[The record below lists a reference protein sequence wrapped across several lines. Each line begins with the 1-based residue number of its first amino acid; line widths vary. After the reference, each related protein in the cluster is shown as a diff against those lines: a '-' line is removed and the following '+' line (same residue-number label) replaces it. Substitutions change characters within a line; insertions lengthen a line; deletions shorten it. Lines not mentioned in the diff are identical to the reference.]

1 MIGVSVMHSL
11 VAKIFLAYWLA
22 AGVVI
27 VIADLQPH
35 KLVHTPELSDAL
47 DTSLTMNARGLIG
60 AYKSGNCAS
69 VAGWHNQ
76 PSDGIALTSSDGRL
90 LCGDLKTAGLQQLI
104 AGAVAGKARTTR
116 DFSRYQIIAVP
127 ITGPDGGLYVLLVKS
142 HYSSVLHVF
151 GSLPGSKTI
160 EVSVV
165 VTFFLAIL
173 IVLPLRR
180 LRTAARQIADGNL
193 SARVNAGFFSRCM
206 TRISLRDDIDGLMR
220 DFNAMAERLQ
230 SLVNAQKLLMRDVS
244 HELRSPL
251 ARLAVALELAKDGR
265 ADSLP
270 VHLARIERESLRL
283 NSLIGHILSFSY
295 IESIRDLRRSVD
307 LSLNALVQEL
317 LPDVQYE
324 AEGRHCRIVTC
335 TPRDFIVT
343 GDSDMLRHAVENIVR
358 NAIRYSPAGG
368 TVEIDIDIDEK
379 DGCPGAV
386 LRVSDSG
393 PGVAEDKLH
402 LILNPFYRAESRRGS
417 SSGFGIGLAI
427 ADRAAHLHAG
437 QIVARNR
444 KGGGLVVEMSLP
456 LAPSFAQLGQTA

>member
-1 MIGVSVMHSL
+1 MHSL

-35 KLVHTPELSDAL
+35 KLVHTPELADAL
-47 DTSLTMNARGLIG
+47 DTSLTMNGRGLID
-60 AYKSGNCAS
+60 AYKSGNCAAVS
-69 VAGWHNQ
+69 GWHSQ
-76 PSDGIALTSSDGRL
+76 PSDGISLTSSDGRL
-90 LCGDLKTAGLQQLI
+90 LCGDLKTPGLQQLI
-104 AGAVAGKARTTR
+104 AGAVAGKKRTTR
-116 DFSRYQIIAVP
+116 DFSLYQVIAVP
-127 ITGPDGGLYVLLVKS
+127 ITGPDGSQYVLLVKS

-160 EVSVV
+160 EVSAV

-180 LRTAARQIADGNL
+180 LRAAARQIADGNL
-193 SARVNAGFFSRCM
+193 NARVNAGFFSRILA
-206 TRISLRDDIDGLMR
+206 RINLRDDIDGLMR

-230 SLVNAQKLLMRDVS
+230 SLVTAQKLLLRDVS

-251 ARLAVALELAKDGR
+251 ARLAIALELAKDGP
-265 ADSLP
+265 ADKIPL
-270 VHLARIERESLRL
+270 HLERIERESLRL

-295 IESIRDLRRSVD
+295 IESLRDLRHSVD
-307 LSLNALVQEL
+307 LSLNTLVQDL

-324 AEGRHCRIVTC
+324 AEGRDLRIVTS
-335 TPRDFIVT
+335 TPRDLIVT

-358 NAIRYSPAGG
+358 NAIRYSPTGG
-368 TVEIDIDIDEK
+368 TVEINIDQAEK
-379 DGCPGAV
+379 DGRLGAV
-386 LRVSDSG
+386 LRISDTG
-393 PGVAEDKLH
+393 PGVAEEKLN
-402 LILNPFYRAESRRGS
+402 LILNPFYRAEDSRRGS
-417 SSGFGIGLAI
+417 TSGFGIGLAI

-437 QIVARNR
+437 QIIARNR

-456 LAPSFAQLGQTA
+456 LAPSLS

>member
-1 MIGVSVMHSL
+1 MHSL

-35 KLVHTPELSDAL
+35 KLVHTPELADAL
-47 DTSLTMNARGLIG
+47 DTSLTMNGRSLID
-60 AYKSGNCAS
+60 AYKSGNCTS
-69 VAGWHNQ
+69 VSGWHSQ
-76 PSDGIALTSSDGRL
+76 PSDGISLNSPDGRL

-104 AGAVAGKARTTR
+104 ADAVAGKKRTTS
-116 DFSRYQIIAVP
+116 DFSLYQVIAVP
-127 ITGPDGGLYVLLVKS
+127 ITGPDGSVYVLLVKS

-160 EVSVV
+160 EVSAV

-180 LRTAARQIADGNL
+180 LRAAARQIADGNL
-193 SARVNAGFFSRCM
+193 SARVKAGFFSRM
-206 TRISLRDDIDGLMR
+206 MARIRLRDDIDGLMH

-230 SLVNAQKLLMRDVS
+230 SLVTAQKLLLRDVS

-251 ARLAVALELAKDGR
+251 ARLAVALELAKDAPEDR
-265 ADSLP
+265 VP

-295 IESIRDLRRSVD
+295 IESIRDLRHSVE
-307 LSLNALVQEL
+307 LSLNTLVQEL

-324 AEGRHCRIVTC
+324 AEGRDLRIVTS
-335 TPRDFIVT
+335 TPRDFVVS
-343 GDSDMLRHAVENIVR
+343 GDSEMLRHAVENIVR

-368 TVEIDIDIDEK
+368 TVEIDIDTEER
-379 DGCPGAV
+379 DGRPGAV
-386 LRVSDSG
+386 LRVSDTG
-393 PGVAEDKLH
+393 PGVAEEKLD
-402 LILNPFYRAESRRGS
+402 LILNPFYRAGDSRRGS
-417 SSGFGIGLAI
+417 TSGFGIGLAI

-437 QIVARNR
+437 HIVARNR
-444 KGGGLVVEMSLP
+444 TGGGLVVEMSLP
-456 LAPSFAQLGQTA
+456 LAQLS

>member
-1 MIGVSVMHSL
+1 MLSL
-11 VAKIFLAYWLA
+11 VTKIFLAYWLA

-27 VIADLQPH
+27 VVADLEPH

-47 DTSLTMNARGLIG
+47 DTSLIMNGRSLAA
-60 AYKSGNCAS
+60 AYKAGNCSTAAQWHDGSTDAVALAS
-69 VAGWHNQ
+69 
-76 PSDGIALTSSDGRL
+76 PDGRE
-90 LCGDLKTAGLQQLI
+90 LCGDLPTTGLTKLI
-104 AGAVAGKARTTR
+104 AAAVSTKTRTTR
-116 DFSRYQIIAVP
+116 DFSVYQVIADP
-127 ITGPDGGLYVLLVKS
+127 ITAADGTRYVLLVKS

-160 EVSVV
+160 EISAV

-180 LRTAARQIADGNL
+180 LRAAARQIADGNL
-193 SARVNAGFFSRCM
+193 GARVSAGFFARLLA
-206 TRISLRDDIDGLMR
+206 RLSLRDDIDGLNH

-230 SLVNAQKLLMRDVS
+230 SLVNAQKLLLRDVS

-251 ARLAVALELAKDGR
+251 ARLAVALELAKDGSGDR
-265 ADSLP
+265 VKL
-270 VHLARIERESLRL
+270 HLDRIERESLRI

-295 IESIRDLRRSVD
+295 IESIRDLHHSVE
-307 LSLNALVQEL
+307 LSLSNLVEEL

-324 AEGRHCRIVTC
+324 AEGRHCRIVTS

-343 GDSDMLRHAVENIVR
+343 GDSDMLRHALENIVR

-368 TVEIDIDIDEK
+368 TVEIDIDAEEK
-379 DGCPGAV
+379 NGRAGAV
-386 LRVSDSG
+386 LRVSDNG
-393 PGVAEDKLH
+393 PGVAEEKLN
-402 LILNPFYRAESRRGS
+402 LILNPFYRAGDSRRGTS
-417 SSGFGIGLAI
+417 NGFGIGLAI

-444 KGGGLVVEMSLP
+444 TGGGLVVEMSLP
-456 LAPSFAQLGQTA
+456 LSPSYS

>member
-1 MIGVSVMHSL
+1 MHSL

-47 DTSLTMNARGLIG
+47 DTSLAMNGHGLIG
-60 AYKSGNCAS
+60 AYKSGNCTS
-69 VAGWHNQ
+69 VSAWRGQ
-76 PSDGIALTSSDGRL
+76 PSDGISLTSSDGRV
-90 LCGDLKTAGLQQLI
+90 LCGDLKTTGLQHLI
-104 AGAVAGKARTTR
+104 ADAVAGKIRTTR
-116 DFSRYQIIAVP
+116 DFPLYQVIAVP
-127 ITGPDGGLYVLLVKS
+127 VTGPDGSLYVLLVKS

-151 GSLPGSKTI
+151 GSMPGSKTI
-160 EVSVV
+160 EISVV
-165 VTFFLAIL
+165 VTFFLAVL

-180 LRTAARQIADGNL
+180 LRAAARQIASGNL
-193 SARVNAGFFSRCM
+193 SARVNAGFFSRILA
-206 TRISLRDDIDGLMR
+206 RLSLRDDIDGLMR

-230 SLVNAQKLLMRDVS
+230 SLVNAQKLLLRDVS

-251 ARLAVALELAKDGR
+251 ARLAVALELAKDGPG
-265 ADSLP
+265 DSIP

-295 IESIRDLRRSVD
+295 IESICDLRRSVD
-307 LSLNALVQEL
+307 LSLNTLVQEL

-324 AEGRHCRIVTC
+324 AEGRHCHIVTS

-368 TVEIDIDIDEK
+368 TVEINIDTEEK
-379 DGCPGAV
+379 DGRRGAV
-386 LRVSDSG
+386 LRVSDTG
-393 PGVAEDKLH
+393 PGVAEEKLN
-402 LILNPFYRAESRRGS
+402 LILNPFYRAEDSRRGAT
-417 SSGFGIGLAI
+417 SGFGIGLAI

-456 LAPSFAQLGQTA
+456 LAPSLS